1 MDEFL
6 ISKGVTLIKYGVE
19 FEMLLGNKYQ
29 VLDDDSVPIPK
40 SSSRIWVRITDKRSF
55 GFYLEEDH
63 ELYYG
68 KYFYTKSEL
77 RDIKLNEIL

>member
-6 ISKGVTLIKYGVE
+6 ISKGVPLIKYGVE

-29 VLDDDSVPIPK
+29 IVEEDSVPIPK
-40 SSSRIWVRITDKRSF
+40 SSSRIWVRITDSRSF